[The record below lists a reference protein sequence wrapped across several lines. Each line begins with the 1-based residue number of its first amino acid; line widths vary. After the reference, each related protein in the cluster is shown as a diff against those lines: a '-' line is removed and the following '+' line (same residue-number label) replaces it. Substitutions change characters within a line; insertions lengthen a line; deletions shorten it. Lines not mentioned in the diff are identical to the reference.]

1 MSRTGGECVVLLV
14 DRRRNHLGRHHITY
28 CQHNRAL
35 HHISQLSDVSGPVI
49 SQKKVHT
56 LSVKLD
62 ALYSVLVAYL
72 VGAVL
77 TETAHI
83 LLPMAPCRYVELND
97 IDPIEQIL
105 PETAGFDLIAQ
116 NLVRCRDKADVHLDL
131 LLSTHSSKRAGFN
144 GTKELDLDRE
154 RHLTDF
160 VQEQS
165 SFIGQFKA
173 ALLSGVC
180 PCKRPLLVPEKFT
193 LDKLR
198 RDRTTVDIHHRLQI
212 GRASCR
218 ERGRTSIDAVA

>member
-1 MSRTGGECVVLLV
+1 MSRTGGECLVLLV
-14 DRRRNHLGRHHITY
+14 DRRRNHLGLHHITF

-62 ALYSVLVAYL
+62 ALYSVLVGEM
-72 VGAVL
+72 VGVVL
-77 TETAHI
+77 NQKGDI
-83 LLPMAPCRYVELND
+83 LLPMSQWRYVELND

-180 PCKRPLLVPEKFT
+180 PCKRPLLE
-193 LDKLR
+193 
-198 RDRTTVDIHHRLQI
+198 I

-218 ERGRTSIDAVA
+218 KERRSRESTE